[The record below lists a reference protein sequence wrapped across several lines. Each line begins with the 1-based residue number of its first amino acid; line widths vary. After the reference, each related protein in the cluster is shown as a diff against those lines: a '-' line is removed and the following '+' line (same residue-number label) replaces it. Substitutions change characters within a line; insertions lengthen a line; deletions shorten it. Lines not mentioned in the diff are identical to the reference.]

1 MPEKCLKPTLC
12 PGDVFASRNPQ
23 GLGSAILLAQRLK
36 SLDGKAEYG
45 HTGIILNAAGD
56 TFEALWTIKSQKF
69 FEGYKGDQ
77 VLVARWRGMDG
88 NSFRRGFEAVVP
100 QAGRGYPWYRLLLHL
115 IGLPKIHVDGQEVC
129 SELTAHFLVAAG
141 AQILSGKR
149 WAGVTP
155 DYLVDEWRISKHFDI
170 VFEGVLCGGL

>member
-1 MPEKCLKPTLC
+1 MTPIIY

-45 HTGIILNAAGD
+45 HTGILLNAMGD
-56 TFEALWTIKSQKF
+56 TFEALWTIKTQKF

-77 VLVARWRGMDG
+77 VLIARWRGMDR

-170 VFEGVLCGGL
+170 VFEGVLCGAP